1 MAKGKRVNVE
11 KTANLWK
18 PAPMRLQARVG
29 NDFLAQRKRP
39 KLGQHFLADQ
49 HAAQRI
55 VDALGQVSEKT
66 VIEIGP
72 GRGVLTA
79 MLAERARRLI
89 AIELDRVLAAQLRM
103 SLVRFENVEI
113 IEGDILSI
121 DFSTVL
127 GPRPGMNHPG
137 IVHVPEKTR
146 LVGNLPY
153 FITSDILLRLFQYHP
168 YFETIVIMVQ
178 EEVADRIAAKPG
190 VRDYGLLSATV
201 QLYARV
207 EKLFSLPP
215 GAFNP
220 PPKVHSAVLRLTI
233 NPQMDRLRVP
243 EEEFIAFLKLSF
255 GQKRKTL
262 ANNLKSRFDSRL
274 LSAALKKAGLQP
286 GVRAEAVSLE
296 KMAAVFRS
304 LTAAAAD

>member
-1 MAKGKRVNVE
+1 
-11 KTANLWK
+11 
-18 PAPMRLQARVG
+18 
-29 NDFLAQRKRP
+29 
-39 KLGQHFLADQ
+39 
-49 HAAQRI
+49 
-55 VDALGQVSEKT
+55 
-66 VIEIGP
+66 
-72 GRGVLTA
+72 
-79 MLAERARRLI
+79 
-89 AIELDRVLAAQLRM
+89 
-103 SLVRFENVEI
+103 
-113 IEGDILSI
+113 
-121 DFSTVL
+121 
-127 GPRPGMNHPG
+127 MNHPG

-153 FITSDILLRLFQYHP
+153 FITSDILLHLFQYHP

-178 EEVADRIAAKPG
+178 EEVADRIAARPG
-190 VRDYGLLSATV
+190 GRDYGLLSATV

-296 KMAAVFRS
+296 KMAALFRG